1 MNEKTSTKT
10 LMYRMAAILTVMMML
25 FAALPVTPAGAV
37 SQNITSVASGT
48 WEATAWPSTLRSGTI
63 SVTVGNMNVTGT
75 GTAFLTE
82 LSVGNILKTTGN
94 IQIGT
99 VAFIASNTSLTLANI
114 PATTRTNIA
123 YNAQGVGPADNAII
137 ANTHTVTIAARPIN
151 QTGTVTVN
159 AGGTLTVANPGA
171 VFNTLVVNGTVNGTS
186 GNAFGVLTVNNGG
199 VVNAGTN
206 GSYTASSLTVS
217 SGGTVNISRSFTVNG
232 GTSISGAI
240 SFSSTSVTGRAM
252 VFTGPVTL
260 NSGATWNEATL
271 GDGSNNTYNFQNNL
285 TNNASTFTT
294 SSTSLH
300 TFSGSG
306 KTISGSTNTSIAR
319 VAISGTYTN
328 NGLLTVGTNLSGV
341 GALTNSGTGTLNVG
355 GTVSIPTL
363 ANAGTFTKTGA
374 GPISISLANF
384 TNTGTV
390 NLNGTGTIAGI
401 TNSTGGTV
409 NLTTSGFIKAF
420 DNATASSV
428 LNILALNP
436 VPHFHTLTVS
446 TPGNTVNYGG
456 DGAQTVKPITY
467 NNLVFSGTG
476 TKSITMPSNSTLA
489 NGNLSIAPT
498 GSAKA
503 GITGLSLSVN
513 HLTLGGVGKAPG
525 TWGST
530 SSAAANQDNNFF
542 TATIGYLNVTNDA
555 RLSQTINFTSPAP
568 EDATVGGPTY
578 TPSAAATSTLPVT
591 FSIDPTATSVC
602 SLSGGEVS
610 FLANGTCVIDAE
622 QAGDGAYLAATQQQ
636 SFDVKTGQTINFTST
651 APVGAVAGE
660 GTYTPTATATSG
672 LTVEFTIDPAAAS
685 ICSISAGVVSFDAAG
700 SCVINAGQAGDA
712 TYHPAPQVQQS
723 FDIGGP
729 VYWLPWYNNKDLDTQ
744 LRIGNISESTA
755 TVHVFIGGAEVSPVS
770 GISLLAGE
778 STRVS
783 YAGVN
788 GGPVKVISNVPLVLA
803 ERLIYKANGVNTSF
817 SEMKALPETDVDTTY
832 WLPWYNNVDLDT
844 QLRFANVTGS
854 TATVHIFI
862 GGVEMPDSPFTLL
875 AGESIRKSFAV
886 NNGPVKIESDQNIV
900 AAERLIYKVSGVPVS
915 FSEMMALPENQLDT
929 TYYLPWYNNV
939 DLDTQL
945 RLGNVSGSTA
955 TVHIF
960 IGATE
965 VTPVSGIT
973 LLAGESTRVSY
984 PSVNNGPV
992 KIISDQNIVAAERI
1006 IYKVSGKATSFTEMM
1021 GLPANQLA
1029 TTYWLPWYNNK
1040 DLDTQLRLGNV
1051 SGSTATVHIFIG
1063 DTEVTP
1069 ASGITLLAGASTRVS
1084 YAGVNNGPVQIVSNV
1099 PIVIAERVIYKV
1111 NGVNTSFSEMK

>member
-1 MNEKTSTKT
+1 MAAT
-10 LMYRMAAILTVMMML
+10 LMIIMML

-37 SQNITSVASGT
+37 SLNITSVASGT

-63 SVTVGNMNVTGT
+63 SVTAGNMNVTGT

-99 VAFIASNTSLTLANI
+99 VASIASNTSLILANV

-123 YNAQGVGPADNAII
+123 YNVQGVGPADNAII
-137 ANTHTVTIAARPIN
+137 ANTHNVTIAARPIN

-159 AGGTLTVANPGA
+159 AGGTLTVSNSGA
-171 VFNTLVVNGTVNGTS
+171 VFSTLVVNGTVNGTA
-186 GNAFGVLTVNNGG
+186 GNAFGTLTVNNGG

-206 GSYTASSLTVS
+206 GSYTASSLTIS
-217 SGGTVNISRSFTVNG
+217 SGGAVNILRSFTVNG
-232 GTSISGAI
+232 ATSITGDI
-240 SFSSTSVTGRAM
+240 SFSSTSVTARAM

-260 NSGATWNEATL
+260 NNGATWNEATV
-271 GDGSNNTYNFQNNL
+271 GKGTNNIYNFQDNL
-285 TNNASTFTT
+285 TNNASTFTA
-294 SSTSLH
+294 SGTSLH

-306 KTISGSTNTSIAR
+306 KTISGSTTTSIAR
-319 VAISGTYTN
+319 VVITGTYTN
-328 NGLLTVGTNLSGV
+328 NGLLTVGTNLSGA

-355 GTVSIPTL
+355 GTVSVATL

-374 GPISISLANF
+374 GPITIPLANF

-401 TNSTGGTV
+401 TNNAAGIV
-409 NLTTSGFIKAF
+409 NLTTSGAIKAF

-436 VPHFHTLTVS
+436 VPHFHTLTIS
-446 TPGNTVNYGG
+446 AAGNTVNYGG

-476 TKSITMPSNSTLA
+476 TKSITMPSGSTLA

-503 GITGLSLSVN
+503 GITGLNLSVN

-530 SSAAANQDNNFF
+530 TSAAANQDNNFF
-542 TATIGYLNVTNDA
+542 TATTGYLNVTNDA
-555 RLSQTINFTSPAP
+555 RLSQTINFTSAAP
-568 EDATVGGPTY
+568 DDATVGGPTY
-578 TPSAAATSTLPVT
+578 TPTAVATSNLPVT
-591 FSIDPTATSVC
+591 FSIDPTSSSVC
-602 SLSGGEVS
+602 SITGGQVS
-610 FLANGTCVIDAE
+610 FLANGTCVIDAD

-672 LTVEFTIDPAAAS
+672 LTVEFTIDATAS
-685 ICSISAGVVSFDAAG
+685 SVCSISAGVVSFDAAG
-700 SCVINAGQAGDA
+700 TCVINADQAGDT
-712 TYHPAPQVQQS
+712 TYHPAPRVQQS

-729 VYWLPWYNNKDLDTQ
+729 VYWLPWYNNVDLDTQ
-744 LRIGNISESTA
+744 LRIGNISASTA
-755 TVHVFIGGAEVSPVS
+755 TVHVFIGGTEVTPGS
-770 GISLLAGE
+770 GISLPTGG

-788 GGPVKVISNVPLVLA
+788 NGPVKVISNVQLVVA
-803 ERLIYKANGVNTSF
+803 ERVIYKVNGVNTSF
-817 SEMKALPETDVDTTY
+817 SEMKALSETEIGTTY

-844 QLRFANVTGS
+844 QLRFANVSGS
-854 TATVHIFI
+854 TATVHILI
-862 GGVEMPDSPFTLL
+862 GGQEMLGSPFTL
-875 AGESIRKSFAV
+875 APGESTRKSFAI

-900 AAERLIYKVSGVPVS
+900 AAERLIYKVNGVPVS
-915 FSEMMALPENQLDT
+915 FSEMMALPDNQLDT

-973 LLAGESTRVSY
+973 LLDGESKRLSYARVNS
-984 PSVNNGPV
+984 GPV
-992 KIISDQNIVAAERI
+992 RIVSDVQVVAAERV
-1006 IYKVSGKATSFTEMM
+1006 IYTVNGTATSFSEMM
-1021 GLPANQLA
+1021 GLPANKLD
-1029 TTYWLPWYNNK
+1029 TTYWLPWYNNV

-1063 DTEVTP
+1063 GTEVTP
-1069 ASGITLLAGASTRVS
+1069 VSGITLLTGASTRVS
-1084 YAGVNNGPVQIVSNV
+1084 YAGVNRGPVEIVSDV

-1111 NGVNTSFSEMK
+1111 NGTPTSFSEMK

>member
-1 MNEKTSTKT
+1 MNENTSMKT
-10 LMYRMAAILTVMMML
+10 LIYRMAAGLTIMMML

-48 WEATAWPSTLRSGTI
+48 WEATAWPSTLRSGMI
-63 SVTVGNMNVTGT
+63 SVTAGNMNVTGT

-99 VAFIASNTSLTLANI
+99 VAFITSNTSLTLANI

-159 AGGTLTVANPGA
+159 VGGTLTVANPDA
-171 VFNTLVVNGTVNGTS
+171 VFNTLLVNGTVNGTS
-186 GNAFGVLTVNNGG
+186 GNAFGILTVNNGG

-206 GSYTASSLTVS
+206 GSYTASSLTVN
-217 SGGTVNISRSFTVNG
+217 SGGAVNISRSFTVSG

-240 SFSSTSVTGRAM
+240 SFSSTSVTARAM

-260 NSGATWNEATL
+260 NSGATWIEATL
-271 GDGSNNTYNFQNNL
+271 GDGSNNTYNFQHNL
-285 TNNASTFTT
+285 TNNASTFTA

-306 KTISGSTNTSIAR
+306 KTISGSTNTAIAR
-319 VAISGTYTN
+319 VAITGTYTN
-328 NGLLTVGTNLSGV
+328 NGLLTVGTNLSGS

-436 VPHFHTLTVS
+436 VPHFHSLTVS
-446 TPGNTVNYGG
+446 AAGNTVNYGG

-467 NNLVFSGTG
+467 NNLVFSGAG

-503 GITGLSLSVN
+503 GITGLNLSVN

-530 SSAAANQDNNFF
+530 TSAAANQDNNFF
-542 TATIGYLNVTNDA
+542 TATTGYLNVTNDA

-578 TPSAAATSTLPVT
+578 TPTATATSTLPVT

-602 SLSGGEVS
+602 SISGGEVS

-622 QAGDGAYLAATQQQ
+622 QAGNGAYLAATQQQ

-672 LTVEFTIDPAAAS
+672 LTVEFTIDSTAS
-685 ICSISAGVVSFDAAG
+685 AVCSISAGVVFFEAAG
-700 SCVINAGQAGDA
+700 TCVINADQSGDT
-712 TYHPAPQVQQS
+712 TYHPAPRVQQS

-729 VYWLPWYNNKDLDTQ
+729 VYWLPWYNNLDLDTQ
-744 LRIGNISESTA
+744 LRIGNISESSA
-755 TVHVFIGGAEVSPVS
+755 TVHVFIGGAEVSPGS

-788 GGPVKVISNVPLVLA
+788 GGPVKVISNVPLVVA
-803 ERLIYKANGVNTSF
+803 ERVIYKANGVNTSF
-817 SEMKALPETDVDTTY
+817 SEMKALPETDIDTTY

-844 QLRFANVTGS
+844 QLRIANVSGS
-854 TATVHIFI
+854 SATVTVTI
-862 GGVEMPDSPFTLL
+862 GGVAMPSFNL
-875 AGESIRKSFAV
+875 APGESTRKSFAV

-900 AAERLIYKVSGVPVS
+900 VAERLIYKVSGVPVS
-915 FSEMMALPENQLDT
+915 FSEMMALPNNQLDT

-939 DLDTQL
+939 DLETQL

-973 LLAGESTRVSY
+973 LLDGASTRVSY
-984 PSVNNGPV
+984 PSVNSGPV
-992 KIISDQNIVAAERI
+992 KIVSDQNIVAAERV

-1084 YAGVNNGPVQIVSNV
+1084 YAVNSGPVQIVSDV